1 MASGRRDKEEGDSK
15 AKAGGASK
23 PRGAEQRRSYSR
35 TRREKYRNDPE
46 FRQKEQSRLRQQ
58 YRDKN
63 PRKQGQLSKGL
74 LCDGTQREVVIPG
87 TGDIEVRETFSIA
100 EAAKAL
106 GKSAMT
112 IRRWV
117 GDNEL
122 IPEPVLEDTVY
133 HHKVYDRGELQLIAE
148 ALAAHEAEFS
158 NLHQSHT
165 DTIHRIA
172 QSVDAYRRSN
182 NAGG

>member
-1 MASGRRDKEEGDSK
+1 M
-15 AKAGGASK
+15 
-23 PRGAEQRRSYSR
+23 
-35 TRREKYRNDPE
+35 
-46 FRQKEQSRLRQQ
+46 
-58 YRDKN
+58 
-63 PRKQGQLSKGL
+63 
-74 LCDGTQREVVIPG
+74 VIPG